1 MSSLFETLRL
11 SERPNGQG
19 GSVAESGN
27 GENGPG
33 VIVARESASDGL
45 NGGGFTSGKRSGTPV
60 PPNSGILSALGQL
73 DNLQARK
80 NLRDLVDSGEEWRD
94 LAAGNE
100 SQPDIVAHTEQVT
113 CQPQLHERVLT
124 SGRFQASAQESFRVL
139 CQRLLQIRQER
150 RLQAVL
156 VTSPV
161 PLEGKTVVSINL
173 AATLARS
180 GSAVLLIDADL
191 RHPQR
196 SALGIAPGPGLSDYL
211 AGQADLAKIIRK
223 VKPLGFYYLQAGL
236 SSTDP
241 TELLQRP
248 ALLVFL
254 SQAVAAFDWVIIDS
268 SSINLYADPRY
279 LATMVDGVLLVV
291 REGVTPKELATK
303 SLAALDKAF
312 VIGAVFNAS
321 TGSPYAHYDEAD

>member
-1 MSSLFETLRL
+1 VSSLFETLRL
-11 SERPNGQG
+11 SEKPKGKG
-19 GSVAESGN
+19 GSVADSGSEK
-27 GENGPG
+27 GVG
-33 VIVARESASDGL
+33 VIVAHESAIDGL
-45 NGGGFTSGKRSGTPV
+45 SGGAFTPASKSGAPV
-60 PPNSGILSALGQL
+60 TPNSGILSALGQL
-73 DNLQARK
+73 DNLQGRK
-80 NLRDLVDSGEEWRD
+80 NLRDLVDSVEEWRD
-94 LAAGNE
+94 LATASE
-100 SQPDIVAHTEQVT
+100 SQPEIVAHTEQVT

-180 GSAVLLIDADL
+180 SSAVLLIDADL

-211 AGQADLAKIIRK
+211 AGQADPAKIIRK
-223 VKPLGFYYLQAGL
+223 VNPLGFYYLSAGL

-268 SSINLYADPRY
+268 SSINLFADPRY

>member
-1 MSSLFETLRL
+1 VSSLFETLRL

-19 GSVAESGN
+19 RSVAESGN
-27 GENGPG
+27 GENGAG
-33 VIVARESASDGL
+33 VAHESASDGL
-45 NGGGFTSGKRSGTPV
+45 NRGGVTSAPRSGTPV
-60 PPNSGILSALGQL
+60 APNSGILSALGQL

-80 NLRDLVDSGEEWRD
+80 NLRDLVDSEEWRD

-268 SSINLYADPRY
+268 SSINLFADPRY

-303 SLAALDKAF
+303 SLAVLDKAF